1 MSLEL
6 RGGHVWQTETTS
18 MCGRFVCNVIS
29 GDVFSDGSCHRQMT
43 TKSFILHY
51 HEGPGMS
58 FRLHYH
64 QCPRVS
70 PPLSPVPSCFSS
82 TITCALV
89 FLFSFP
95 PPRPFLCIQCMCTT
109 IVRVYIRTRAR
120 TYTRQGA
127 DNEPEQSDLRRPG
140 NGRSLGAAP
149 EWPWAAC
156 HFAL

>member
-1 MSLEL
+1 VQRDQRRRVL
-6 RGGHVWQTETTS
+6 RRQLPPTNDDQVFHPALSRGPWYVLSPPLSPVPSCFASTITS
-18 MCGRFVCNVIS
+18 AL
-29 GDVFSDGSCHRQMT
+29 VF
-43 TKSFILHY
+43 L
-51 HEGPGMS
+51 
-58 FRLHYH
+58 LHYH

-82 TITCALV
+82 TITCAFV

-140 NGRSLGAAP
+140 NGRSLGAPP